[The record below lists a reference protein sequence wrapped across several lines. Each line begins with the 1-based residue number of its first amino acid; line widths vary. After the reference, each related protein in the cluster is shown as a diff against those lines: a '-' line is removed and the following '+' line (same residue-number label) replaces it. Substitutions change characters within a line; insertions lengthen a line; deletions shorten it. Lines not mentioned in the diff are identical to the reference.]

1 MDGRDDIESDVEG
14 EGKGLSGGEGRVL
27 TLEQGED
34 GCDNSELFIVLSVIV
49 FVESEGLVEQ
59 LMVSMMVKRTHYSA

>member
-34 GCDNSELFIVLSVIV
+34 GCDNSELFIVEICLSVIV

-59 LMVSMMVKRTHYSA
+59 LMSMVVKRTH